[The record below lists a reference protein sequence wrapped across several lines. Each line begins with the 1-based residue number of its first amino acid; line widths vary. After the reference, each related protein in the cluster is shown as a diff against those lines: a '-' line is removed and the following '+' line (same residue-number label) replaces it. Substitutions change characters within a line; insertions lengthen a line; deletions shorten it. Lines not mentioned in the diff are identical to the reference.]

1 MSIMFGAFLMIFLA
15 EMGDK
20 TQLLAFNLATRY
32 RPSVVLLGVFFGT
45 LVNNGTAIFIGTML
59 GERINMEIITLVSAL
74 AFLGFGTW
82 TLFERSENDP
92 EKQITA
98 KSGLRAFFSVFSLF
112 VILEMGDKTQIA
124 SAVYAARY
132 DAPFLTL
139 GGVLAGMLLADALGI
154 YLGHRLQNAVSTF
167 VLKIISSGMFFILGT
182 LNFLSSEIIPARY
195 NLLLVL
201 FFALVLKFFF
211 ARLKREKQEAN
222 L

>member
-45 LVNNGTAIFIGTML
+45 LVNNGTAIFIGTAL
-59 GERINMEIITLVSAL
+59 GERINMEIVTVFSAL
-74 AFLGFGTW
+74 AFLGFGAW
-82 TLFERSENDP
+82 TLFEESENDP
-92 EKQITA
+92 EKQITT

-132 DAPFLTL
+132 NAPFLTL
-139 GGVLAGMLLADALGI
+139 GGVLAGMRLADALGI
-154 YLGHRLQNAVSTF
+154 YLGHRLQNTVSTF
-167 VLKIISSGMFFILGT
+167 ALKIISSGVFFVLGT
-182 LNFLSSEIIPARY
+182 LNFLSSEIIPASY
-195 NLLLVL
+195 TLLLVL
-201 FFALVLKFFF
+201 FFALLIKYFF
-211 ARLKREKQEAN
+211 ARLKMKKKEADR
-222 L
+222 

>member
-32 RPSVVLLGVFFGT
+32 CPSIVLLGVFFGT
-45 LVNNGTAIFIGTML
+45 LVNNGSAIFIGTVL
-59 GERINMEIITLVSAL
+59 GERINMEIVTLVSAL
-74 AFLGFGTW
+74 AFLGFGAW
-82 TLFERSENDP
+82 TLFERSEKDP

-98 KSGLRAFFSVFSLF
+98 KRGLRAFFSVFSLF

-132 DAPFLTL
+132 GAPFLTL

-167 VLKIISSGMFFILGT
+167 ALKIISSSMFFILGT
-182 LNFLSSEIIPARY
+182 LNFLSSEIIPTGY

-201 FFALVLKFFF
+201 FFTLVFTFFGP
-211 ARLKREKQEAN
+211 A
-222 L
+222 